1 MDKFSWKRFI
11 EVMSKK
17 YKRFSDF
24 ESMLDDFKDEIM
36 DYVGKSETY
45 FVEFSSWDFH
55 LLISNLS
62 IEERKYIWQ
71 FTDVLIK
78 KDKQEIKGDTV
89 VDFDDGVCLYY
100 TPILQTSDKVIQN
113 SNLLKEILFYAI
125 FLSEN
130 DKTTWGEVAEKI
142 GNKDNINILKL
153 SRMPRC
159 NVIPI
164 EDAKK
169 SINEDIKRLFEK
181 FKKYL

>member
-24 ESMLDDFKDEIM
+24 ENMLADYKDEIM
-36 DYVGKSETY
+36 YFVGKSETY
-45 FVEFSSWDFH
+45 FIDSSSCDFH
-55 LLISNLS
+55 WLISNLS
-62 IEERKYIWQ
+62 IAERRYIWG
-71 FTDVLIK
+71 FTDVLVE
-78 KDKQEIKGDTV
+78 KDKHEIKGDTV
-89 VDFDDGVCLYY
+89 CDFEDGVCLYY

-125 FLSEN
+125 FLS
-130 DKTTWGEVAEKI
+130 DSDTTTWGEVAEKI
-142 GNKDNINILKL
+142 GNEDNINILKL